1 MTIAAI
7 VLAAG
12 ASSRMG
18 RTKLTL
24 PYGDSTI
31 LETVIRALEAAGIE
45 AITVVLGR
53 NWEEVYAEIEDL
65 DVEVFVNPRPEWGMA
80 SSAQWALAQMRDD
93 IDAFLIVLGDQ
104 PQIQTSTIKEVLR
117 AAAMSNQGILVP
129 TFEGKRGHPVLFR
142 SKYKKAI
149 LALPDNVGLNE
160 VLKQSADDVREVAMD
175 TETILKDIDTPEDYR
190 EAVRQE

>member
-65 DVEVFVNPRPEWGMA
+65 DVEVFVNPRPERGMA